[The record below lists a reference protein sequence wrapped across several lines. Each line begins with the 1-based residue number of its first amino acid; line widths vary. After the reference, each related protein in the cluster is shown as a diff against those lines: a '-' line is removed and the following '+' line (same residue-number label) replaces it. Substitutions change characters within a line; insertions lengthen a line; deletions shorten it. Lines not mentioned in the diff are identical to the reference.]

1 MASQELRTFSS
12 IGLRSEYRN
21 LRGESFS
28 IQGVS
33 KWIHSLLPRPTG
45 SIRLPFTIPLR
56 TQARR
61 DGSAGNG
68 VKK

>member
-45 SIRLPFTIPLR
+45 SIRLPSYSHYVLKRGGMVAPETE
-56 TQARR
+56 
-61 DGSAGNG
+61 
-68 VKK
+68 